1 MTGRRRAL
9 DILPWMGIAGAAI
22 GWGLS
27 HQVGSNGIFDDCRA
41 DGELVLLVS
50 AVGLILVLLGAV
62 GSLSVVWG
70 GSGPGGARRFVA
82 WLGVLLAAVAMF
94 AIALQIAAGLI
105 IPECAI

>member
-41 DGELVLLVS
+41 DGADQQDQLAVRATLRIRDDMGSYHMVGPMVDVL
-50 AVGLILVLLGAV
+50 GIQ
-62 GSLSVVWG
+62 
-70 GSGPGGARRFVA
+70 RR
-82 WLGVLLAAVAMF
+82 
-94 AIALQIAAGLI
+94 
-105 IPECAI
+105 